1 MEILRWIK
9 KNLIISIA
17 ISIFLAVVLGTYF
30 DLSWMK
36 SLVLPLTFLLV
47 YPMMVTLQFHT
58 LIEKGNW
65 KLQVTTQLINFIV
78 YPTIAYV
85 LGILFFE
92 DQAYFRLGLLLIT
105 LLPTS
110 GMTISWT
117 VMAKG
122 NVHEAIRMIVIGL
135 LLGAVLSPLYISLLL
150 GTAIQ
155 VSFWTIFTH
164 IMLVVFIPLFTAYI
178 TQRIIIYKAGSD
190 TFHTKIKPIFPLFS
204 TLGVVLMIFVAIAVK
219 ANVIV
224 QNPGI
229 LLQILPVLI
238 ILYAL
243 FLLIS
248 VLVGRFLFKREDA
261 IALVNG
267 TVIRNLSL
275 SLAITLS
282 AFEGAGIAALLIAIA
297 FALQVQIAAWTVK
310 LSQLIFR

>member
-1 MEILRWIK
+1 MKILQWIK
-9 KNLIISIA
+9 KNLIVSIA
-17 ISIFLAVVLGTYF
+17 ISLSLAVVLGHYI

-58 LIEKGNW
+58 LVEKGNW
-65 KLQVTTQLINFIV
+65 KLQVTTQVINFIV
-78 YPTIAYV
+78 FPAIAYI
-85 LGILFFE
+85 LGNLFFE
-92 DQAYFRLGLLLIT
+92 NQPYFRLGLLLIT

-135 LLGAVLSPLYISLLL
+135 ILGAGLSPLYISLLL

-155 VSFWTIFTH
+155 VPFWTIFSH
-164 IMLVVFIPLFTAYI
+164 ILLVVFIPLITAYI
-178 TQRIIIYKAGSD
+178 TQRLIIYKVGSD
-190 TFHTKIKPIFPLFS
+190 TFHTKVKPIFPLFS

-229 LLQILPVLI
+229 LLQILPVLLM
-238 ILYAL
+238 LYAV
-243 FLLIS
+243 FMLIS
-248 VLVGRFLFKREDA
+248 VVVGRLFFKREDA

-310 LSQLIFR
+310 LSQFIFR